1 MIKNYKH
8 IIWDWNG
15 TLLNDVDLS
24 VDIINRILI
33 RRQLNSLSL
42 EEYKKIFTFPIRNY
56 YEKAGLDLSTHSFE
70 DLGIEWMDEYE
81 NRRIECSLFEGVE
94 NVLSYISGNGI
105 QQSILSA
112 YPHKTLKEIIGFFKL
127 NSFFTH
133 LSGLDNIYASSKI
146 ELGKKMI
153 EKIGENSVK
162 ILLIGD
168 TIHDYE
174 VAKEIGA
181 DCLLVAS
188 GHQNRERLLTCNA
201 TVVNSL
207 SEIIF

>member
-56 YEKAGLDLSTHSFE
+56 YEKAGLDLSTNSFE